1 MEHQIA
7 RLVSPDGLQ
16 QNILY
21 KVAVMTLKL
30 GELLLRE
37 KLITLDQLDDAL
49 RKHAMYGIKLGS
61 SLVEMGYMEEDRLS
75 QLLSEKLGVQRVGSR
90 EVLAAD
96 TEVVNRLTKEQ
107 AARYRVIPFRL
118 ERNVLSIA
126 MSDPTNIMAI
136 QEIEFITG
144 SLIKAYIAPDILIS
158 KALSKLYNLSSSKF
172 SYQQVSPRGKKS
184 HLRHPPPTITF
195 PMKSETGEPINVT
208 VPAEFEGFGNLP
220 DLPEESAADAE
231 TTPVNNQA
239 VGENQHQCTI
249 EQLSVC
255 LAAADSREDVA
266 NTILRY
272 LGREFSYCAIFDVHG
287 KTATGWRG
295 MALGTHLHEF
305 NKLSIPLNKPSV
317 LHSVVQSGSYIL
329 DILQENTLNRKII
342 TQMKIAQP
350 KELLVMPVIVAYE
363 VVSAIVVSVDK
374 ETFKWRM
381 IELGKLSRMMALAF
395 EKVAI
400 NNKLMMM

>member
-1 MEHQIA
+1 
-7 RLVSPDGLQ
+7 
-16 QNILY
+16 
-21 KVAVMTLKL
+21 MTLKL

-49 RKHAMYGIKLGS
+49 KKHAMYGIKLGS

-75 QLLSEKLGVQRVGSR
+75 QLLSEKLGVQRVGR
-90 EVLAAD
+90 KEVLAAEK
-96 TEVVNRLTKEQ
+96 EVVDKLTKEQ

-144 SLIKAYIAPDILIS
+144 SLIKTFIAPDILIS
-158 KALSKLYNLSSSKF
+158 KALSKLYHLSSSKF
-172 SYQQVSPRGKKS
+172 SYQQVTPRGKKS
-184 HLRHPPPTITF
+184 TTRHPPATVTFSIT
-195 PMKSETGEPINVT
+195 SETGELVDVT

-220 DLPEESAADAE
+220 DLPEETAAESTSSEIHVPD
-231 TTPVNNQA
+231 
-239 VGENQHQCTI
+239 ENQQRCTI
-249 EQLSVC
+249 EQLSVN
-255 LAAADSREDVA
+255 LAAADNREDVA
-266 NTILRY
+266 NAILQY

-317 LHSVVQSGSYIL
+317 LHSVVQSGNYVL
-329 DILQENTLNRKII
+329 DILHENTLNRKILSH
-342 TQMKIAQP
+342 MKISQP
-350 KELLVMPVIVAYE
+350 KELLVMPVIISHE
-363 VVSAIVVSVDK
+363 VVSAVLISVDK

-381 IELGKLSRMMALAF
+381 IELGKLARMMALAF

-400 NNKLMMM
+400 NNKLLMM